1 MASLLYFSFS
11 RTRQQPPYFAEV
23 DQLFDHL
30 QTAGKKPVHMSQQT
44 LATLQQLKDEYE
56 QNDIHE
62 RDSIGHFVHRQAVK
76 LGLISSKRLDL
87 AHDQMYCV
95 EMKNLC

>member
-1 MASLLYFSFS
+1 MLCFSFS
-11 RTRQQPPYFAEV
+11 RTRQQPPYFEEV

-56 QNDIHE
+56 QNDVNE
-62 RDSIGHFVHRQAVK
+62 KDSIGHFVQRQALK
-76 LGLISSKRLDL
+76 LGLVSSKTLDL
-87 AHDQMYCV
+87 W
-95 EMKNLC
+95 

>member
-1 MASLLYFSFS
+1 MCFSFS
-11 RTRQQPPYFAEV
+11 RTRQQPPYFEEV

-56 QNDIHE
+56 QNDVHE
-62 RDSIGHFVHRQAVK
+62 KDSIGHFVQRQALK
-76 LGLISSKRLDL
+76 LGLVSSKTLDL
-87 AHDQMYCV
+87 W
-95 EMKNLC
+95 